1 MRYGSVEALVRW
13 IDREENAAARERR
26 YRNWMRG
33 KPKSMRRFV
42 SATRR
47 VVMDEPGPENLHA
60 KKIMERLKIKRAMY
74 FRQLERVDKNTV

>member
-13 IDREENAAARERR
+13 LDREENAAARERR
-26 YRNWMRG
+26 YRNWMRS

>member
-13 IDREENAAARERR
+13 LDREENAAARERR

>member
-13 IDREENAAARERR
+13 LDREENAAARERR

-33 KPKSMRRFV
+33 KAKSMRRFV

>member
-13 IDREENAAARERR
+13 LDREENAAARERR

-47 VVMDEPGPENLHA
+47 VVLDEPGPENLHA

>member
-1 MRYGSVEALVRW
+1 MRYGSVEALVQW
-13 IDREENAAARERR
+13 LDREENAAARERR

>member
-13 IDREENAAARERR
+13 LDRDVDAARAERR

-42 SATRR
+42 RTMRL
-47 VVMDEPGPENLHA
+47 VVRDDPGPENLHA

>member
-13 IDREENAAARERR
+13 LEREENAAARERR
-26 YRNWMRG
+26 YLNWMRS

>member
-13 IDREENAAARERR
+13 LDREENAAARERR

-74 FRQLERVDKNTV
+74 FRQLGRVDKNTV

>member
-13 IDREENAAARERR
+13 LDREENAAARERR
-26 YRNWMRG
+26 YRKWMRG
-33 KPKSMRRFV
+33 KAKPMRRFV
-42 SATRR
+42 SVARR

-74 FRQLERVDKNTV
+74 FRLLERVDKNTV

>member
-13 IDREENAAARERR
+13 LDREENAAARERQ

>member
-1 MRYGSVEALVRW
+1 MRYGSVAAMVRW
-13 IDREENAAARERR
+13 LDREENAAARERR

-60 KKIMERLKIKRAMY
+60 KKIMERLKIGRRMYQKRFAEV
-74 FRQLERVDKNTV
+74 RENLV

>member
-13 IDREENAAARERR
+13 LDREENAAARERR

-74 FRQLERVDKNTV
+74 FRQLERVDKSTV